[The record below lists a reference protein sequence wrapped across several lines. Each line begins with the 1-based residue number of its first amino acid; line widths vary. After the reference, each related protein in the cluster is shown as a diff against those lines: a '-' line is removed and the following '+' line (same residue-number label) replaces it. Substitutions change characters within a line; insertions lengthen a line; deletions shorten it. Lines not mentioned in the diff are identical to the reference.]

1 MTIETVVIVLVIL
14 VVIIFLVAA
23 VVYWLNCDDEIED
36 YTSDEDDL
44 EGHAVDSDDEVG
56 DGDEG
61 DDAIPSKAN
70 YTYDV
75 ISPSQWMFEHDETDA
90 VVDDDVDTSAVSSDP
105 IPIMQVFLQL
115 DTRKSKRNPSAPL
128 VIPLYLDQR
137 TNRYF
142 FFNTD
147 PTYDVVKV
155 LLASV
160 TYRRVHETTWQ
171 VVDDVLPSK
180 LKAGD
185 VIKSIELYPKAVYVV
200 CKLE

>member
-36 YTSDEDDL
+36 YTSDGDDL
-44 EGHAVDSDDEVG
+44 EEHVVDSDDEVD
-56 DGDEG
+56 DGHG
-61 DDAIPSKAN
+61 AIPSKAN

-75 ISPSQWMFEHDETDA
+75 ISPSEWMFKHDETDA
-90 VVDDDVDTSAVSSDP
+90 NDDVTYTTPNTVSIEP
-105 IPIMQVFLQL
+105 IPMMQVFLQL
-115 DTRKSKRNPSAPL
+115 DTRKSKRNQSAPL
-128 VIPLYLDQR
+128 LVPLYLDHR
-137 TNRYF
+137 TRRYF

-147 PTYDVVKV
+147 PAYDVVKV
-155 LLASV
+155 LLTSV
-160 TYRRVHETTWQ
+160 LYRRVHETTWQ
-171 VVDDVLPSK
+171 VVDDVFPNK